1 VRASELFIPT
11 LREDPADAEAASHRL
26 LLRGAFIR
34 QVGAGL
40 YSFLP
45 LGWRVHQQVVQI
57 IREEMNAIGGQEM
70 LMPLLTPAELWQKSE
85 RYAYPEVYKL
95 ADRGER
101 PFVLAL
107 SHEETI
113 TLHATEIR
121 SYKELPQI
129 WYHFGNKARDEPRPR
144 GGLLRVR
151 EFVMKDSY
159 SFDRDEEGLD
169 ESYGKHARAYRA
181 IFERCGLEFH
191 EVESDVGQMGGSG
204 AHEYLAPSEAGEN
217 ELALCG
223 ACGYAANV
231 EVATSRPTPIA
242 ATTALSA
249 PEEVETPGARTVEE
263 VAEYLGVEPAR
274 ILKTVAVI
282 VPERGL
288 VLAVLRG
295 DERLH
300 ELKLAKA
307 LGAEFRPARP
317 EEILEA
323 FGAEPGSIGPVGA
336 AADVIADEA
345 VRGGSWIAGANRT
358 GYHLKGVEA
367 ERDFTPFAW
376 ADLRTVV
383 QGDACPRCGTP
394 LRVEPAIEVGNIF
407 KLGTRYSVPL
417 GASYLD
423 EEGSENPIVMGSYGI
438 GPARTMAAII
448 EQHHD
453 EHGIAWPR
461 TVTPF
466 DVEVVV
472 IGSAGSEA
480 VDAAEGLAGDL
491 EQAGLA
497 VLLDDRDRRPGEK
510 FADADLIGCPVRIT
524 VGKKTL
530 EDGQVDV
537 LDRVTREEDRVSIAQ
552 AAARVGSLV

>member
-1 VRASELFIPT
+1 
-11 LREDPADAEAASHRL
+11 
-26 LLRGAFIR
+26 
-34 QVGAGL
+34 
-40 YSFLP
+40 
-45 LGWRVHQQVVQI
+45 
-57 IREEMNAIGGQEM
+57 MNAIGGQEM
-70 LMPLLTPAELWQKSE
+70 LMPLLTPAELWQKTE
-85 RYAYPEVYKL
+85 RYDYPEVYKL
-95 ADRGER
+95 TDRAER

-144 GGLLRVR
+144 AGLLRVR
-151 EFVMKDSY
+151 EFIMKDSY
-159 SFDRDEEGLD
+159 SFDRDDEGLD
-169 ESYGKHARAYRA
+169 ESYQKHAAAYRA
-181 IFERCGLEFH
+181 IFERCGLDFH

-217 ELALCG
+217 ELVLCP

-231 EVATSRPTPIA
+231 EVAASRPRPLNAGPT
-242 ATTALSA
+242 LSA
-249 PEEVETPGARTVEE
+249 PEEVETPGSRTVDE
-263 VAEYLGVEPAR
+263 VAAYLGVEPAR
-274 ILKTVAVI
+274 ILKTVAV
-282 VPERGL
+282 VAPERGL

-307 LGAEFRPARP
+307 LGSEFRPAHP
-317 EEILEA
+317 EEIVEA

-336 AADVIADEA
+336 PGDVIADEA
-345 VRGGSWIAGANRT
+345 VRDGSWIAGANRS
-358 GYHLKGVEA
+358 GYHLRGVEA
-367 ERDFTPFAW
+367 GRDFTPAAW
-376 ADLRTVV
+376 ADLRTVTD
-383 QGDACPRCGTP
+383 GDACPRCGEP

-423 EEGSENPIVMGSYGI
+423 EEGRENPIVMGSYGI

-461 TVTPF
+461 AATPF

-472 IGSAGSEA
+472 IGSAGAEA
-480 VDAAEGLAGDL
+480 IAAAESLSGEL
-491 EQAGLA
+491 EQAGLT

-510 FADADLIGCPVRIT
+510 FADADLIGCPVRVT

-530 EDGQVDV
+530 EDGHVDV
-537 LDRVTREEDRVSIAQ
+537 LDRTSRGEERVTISQ
-552 AAARVGSLV
+552 AVARVDRLV